1 MADVGPVQHAMT
13 LCGMAT
19 KPTWIVAALTVN
31 RVHSIKYV
39 WLTRIVRLS
48 RVVMVD
54 AFQPLPVMTT
64 SGTVMKAML
73 IAVDPVWPVP
83 MADAV
88 ERPKTV

>member
-1 MADVGPVQHAMT
+1 MT
-13 LCGMAT
+13 LCEMAT
-19 KPTWIVAALTVN
+19 KPTWTVVAQTVK
-31 RVHSIKYV
+31 RVHSTKCV
-39 WLTRIVRLS
+39 SLTRIVRLS

-54 AFQPLPVMTT
+54 AFLPLPVMTT

-73 IAVDPVWPVP
+73 IAVDPVWPAP